1 MANHCN
7 MNRSIYFAVLAT
19 LVAIGIPAFSP
30 AQEIESI
37 TVTPTQTISRS
48 QPDIEKA
55 KIQACFQA
63 YKNSI
68 LNDAGEVAAKY
79 VSERTIQFYDDMAF
93 LARTADSLQIDS
105 LSIIDKLTVLALRAR
120 TPNELLFR
128 YEGREV
134 FVFAINSGMVG
145 KDDVRNNDIGK
156 IDLDSTFAR
165 AMMMV
170 NGTESPLAMH
180 FHLEGGEWKMD
191 LTSLFPITNT
201 ALEEVIED
209 SEMTENEFLE
219 FVIAYGLKGQDPF
232 HEIWEIPSPH

>member
-1 MANHCN
+1 MRRTIC
-7 MNRSIYFAVLAT
+7 FAVLAI
-19 LVAIGIPAFSP
+19 LVAIGIPSFSL
-30 AQEIESI
+30 AQEIQSV
-37 TVTPTQTISRS
+37 TVTPAKTLTRS
-48 QPDIEKA
+48 QSEIEEA
-55 KIQACFQA
+55 KIQACFEA

-68 LNDAGEVAAKY
+68 LNDQGEVATKY
-79 VSERTIQFYDDMAF
+79 VSERTIQFYDSMAF
-93 LARTADSLQIDS
+93 LARTADSLHIDS

-120 TPNELLFR
+120 TPNELLFS

-156 IDLDSTFAR
+156 IYLDSTFAR

-170 NGTESPLAMH
+170 NGTEAPLAMH
-180 FHLEGGEWKMD
+180 FHLEEGEWKMD

-219 FVIAYGLKGQDPF
+219 FVIAYGLKGQQPF
-232 HEIWEIPSPH
+232 HELWEIPSQQ